1 MELSVVWK
9 TIDDDPDT
17 RVAVITGA
25 GQAFSAGGDL
35 DMVLDQ
41 AKDFKQMAEIAKEAA
56 GIVYNI
62 VNCEKVVISA
72 INGVAVGAV

>member
-1 MELSVVWK
+1 MEFSVVWK

-25 GQAFSAGGDL
+25 GQASSAGGDP
-35 DMVLDQ
+35 DTVLDQ

-62 VNCEKVVISA
+62 VNCEEVVILA
-72 INGVAVGAV
+72 INGVAVGVA